1 MHDFYKDRQVST
13 LQERLFLHDYFPEYV
28 LNPQDANFE
37 FQRGKGELVPLDEA
51 EAALLLKALF
61 LILLEYCVYN
71 LVNVGPR
78 LLVITS

>member
-1 MHDFYKDRQVST
+1 MK
-13 LQERLFLHDYFPEYV
+13 L
-28 LNPQDANFE
+28 
-37 FQRGKGELVPLDEA
+37 K
-51 EAALLLKALF
+51 AALLLKALF